1 MPKRS
6 KAEQQIF
13 QERLLG
19 FLVKPCFRMD
29 LVRILRSYPTTVMS
43 NLVELWQEGKIM
55 RSREKVSVCHVE
67 RKPGKGKYWRKF
79 TSYLWI
85 RADSP
90 LMTPSGIVTVE
101 LPHTERYT
109 LLESKKKVNVVFIS
123 YSKTVME
130 KAKEGWLS
138 REEVLKFFES
148 RAVGTVSSEV
158 AEYFKTPLNRASRIL
173 NKMRKKGLLE
183 RRGFFNRILGRETPF
198 QGQIKGYVYGLPGT
212 DQAQK
217 RIEQGKGLYSP
228 HVNAML
234 IEIRKDSSQKRFTP
248 YTKFDKEIG
257 QYETLKGVKI
267 LTQIYS
273 NLTTVII
280 SGQGFIYDKKQFTQK
295 DVEKQ
300 TWYWKRKIST
310 QKRLSG
316 RIGVFHEAFAQQ
328 TVDLALKNMQIKVTF
343 WRRIVGGKEHY
354 DIRLSNA
361 KQIDRVLQVD
371 FYSND
376 KLLWR
381 HYYPIECKYYRGGA
395 TPQHLRE
402 FIDKLRFSREFGTE
416 IELREGN
423 QSLQVHV
430 IKQDVHPI
438 LISPYFKKETYRL
451 AKQYHIELVPTWL
464 LAKLAGE
471 TVGKKLDMKKLFN
484 TFMKEGTGNIQTFLT
499 QAFKKK

>member
-1 MPKRS
+1 VPKRS
-6 KAEQQIF
+6 KAEQEAF
-13 QERLLG
+13 QQRLLG

-29 LVRILRSYPTTVMS
+29 LVRMLRSYPTTVMS
-43 NLVELWQEGKIM
+43 NLVELWQDGKVM
-55 RSREKVSVCHVE
+55 RSRDKVSVCYVE
-67 RKPGKGKYWRKF
+67 SKPRRGKYWRKF
-79 TSYLWI
+79 TSFLWL
-85 RADSP
+85 RTDSP

-101 LPHTERYT
+101 LLNTERYT
-109 LLESKKKVNVVFIS
+109 LREAKKPLNVVFIP
-123 YSKTVME
+123 YSKTVVT

-138 REEVLKFFES
+138 QNEVLKFFES
-148 RAVGTVSSEV
+148 RQVGAVSSEV
-158 AEYFKTPLNRASRIL
+158 AEYFDVQLNRASSTL
-173 NKMRKKGLLE
+173 NKLRKKGLME
-183 RRGFFNRILGRETPF
+183 RRGFFNPTLGRETPF
-198 QGQIKGYVYGLPGT
+198 QGKIKGFVYGLPGT

-234 IEIRKDSSQKRFTP
+234 IEIRKDSSQKRFAP

-273 NLTTVII
+273 SLTTAMI
-280 SGQGFIYDKKQFTQK
+280 SGQGFIYEKNQFTTK

-300 TWYWKRKIST
+300 TLYWQGKISK

-316 RIGVFHEAFAQQ
+316 RIGVFHEVFAQNA
-328 TVDLALKNMQIKVTF
+328 VDLTLKNMQIKVTF

-354 DIRLSNA
+354 DIRLSNV

-371 FYSND
+371 FYSKG

-381 HYYPIECKYYRGGA
+381 HYYPIECKFYKGGA
-395 TPQHLRE
+395 TPQHLLE

-416 IELREGN
+416 IEMREGN
-423 QSLQVHV
+423 QIFQVHV

-438 LISPYFKKETYRL
+438 LISPYFQKETYRL

-471 TVGKKLDMKKLFN
+471 TIGKKLNMKKLFN
-484 TFMKEGTGNIQTFLT
+484 TFMKEGTGNMQTFLT
-499 QAFKKK
+499 QAFRKR